1 MMIRCDDDGLPRF
14 SPFLMSFLPV
24 SFPDQLQEIRKVTLA
39 SVICANMEEIFSV
52 QPEVFI
58 QSDPYL

>member
-1 MMIRCDDDGLPRF
+1 
-14 SPFLMSFLPV
+14 MSFLPV